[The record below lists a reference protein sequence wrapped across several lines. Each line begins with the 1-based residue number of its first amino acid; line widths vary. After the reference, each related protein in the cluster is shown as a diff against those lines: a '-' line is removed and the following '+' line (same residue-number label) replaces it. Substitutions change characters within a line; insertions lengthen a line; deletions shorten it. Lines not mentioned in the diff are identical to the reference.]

1 MKTLIRKTIAIATA
15 LWLALFTLAAD
26 NKGNSRMSREQFAE
40 LQAKQMASEL
50 KLNEAATRQLVSTYC
65 ECQKELWAIGPKGH
79 KRHRKEK
86 STKQNMTEEEARQEL
101 TGRFEHWRKFNDI
114 QEKYYKEYSKFLSQ
128 LQIVELYD
136 LERKQ
141 MDKMRRQGKKRPV
154 QR

>member
-1 MKTLIRKTIAIATA
+1 
-15 LWLALFTLAAD
+15 
-26 NKGNSRMSREQFAE
+26 
-40 LQAKQMASEL
+40 
-50 KLNEAATRQLVSTYC
+50 
-65 ECQKELWAIGPKGH
+65 
-79 KRHRKEK
+79 
-86 STKQNMTEEEARQEL
+86 MTEEEARQEL

>member
-15 LWLALFTLAAD
+15 LWLAIFTLAAD

-101 TGRFEHWRKFNDI
+101 TGRFEHW
-114 QEKYYKEYSKFLSQ
+114 L
-128 LQIVELYD
+128 
-136 LERKQ
+136 
-141 MDKMRRQGKKRPV
+141 P
-154 QR
+154 